1 MYDIENEKIKI
12 YSKEDLET
20 AFDYITYLDKETRDD
35 FLFYIIFTPYEDFI
49 LEVMDT
55 LIKKYPL
62 EGYEIKKAAHYLDS
76 NPKKTLEICEKMKGK
91 YKGNERLLE
100 EIKHLEEWISK
111 KGDN

>member
-1 MYDIENEKIKI
+1 MNLNWINYFFIKVHSTPFI
-12 YSKEDLET
+12 ILLYFSILISK
-20 AFDYITYLDKETRDD
+20 FYLKN
-35 FLFYIIFTPYEDFI
+35 
-49 LEVMDT
+49 
-55 LIKKYPL
+55 
-62 EGYEIKKAAHYLDS
+62 EIKKAAHYLDS